1 MGEFTADLA
10 LIRLGDRPG
19 SEPMLVKWDFPGF
32 RILFSVFLAPAR
44 TLDGFH
50 CPSLP
55 AGDGLS

>member
-1 MGEFTADLA
+1 
-10 LIRLGDRPG
+10 
-19 SEPMLVKWDFPGF
+19 MLVKWDFPGF